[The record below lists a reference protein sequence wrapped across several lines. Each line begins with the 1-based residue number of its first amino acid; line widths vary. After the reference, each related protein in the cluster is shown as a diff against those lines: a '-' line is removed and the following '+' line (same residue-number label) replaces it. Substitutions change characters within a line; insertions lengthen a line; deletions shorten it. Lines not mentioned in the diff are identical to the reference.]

1 MEIKVKCSLLHLLR
15 DPRFALVLTFLTI
28 HAGGNVIEI
37 HSKEEWDKQ
46 QADASN
52 AAKVVRLNY

>member
-1 MEIKVKCSLLHLLR
+1 MY
-15 DPRFALVLTFLTI
+15 T
-28 HAGGNVIEI
+28 GGNVIEV

-52 AAKVVRLNY
+52 AGKVVRFTYQQTLQIDSITLKSVFTSLQDLITSF

>member
-1 MEIKVKCSLLHLLR
+1 VIKVEC
-15 DPRFALVLTFLTI
+15 FAFVSAEIPSFCLGFNI
-28 HAGGNVIEI
+28 SPCIAGGNVIVI

-52 AAKVVRLNY
+52 AAKVVRFNY